1 MSLSYIIIHVK
12 QHLTYESLQMNKSEN
27 NYIIGCDQ
35 FNMNSFSLSTIV
47 NSFLTPWVFPVLPPD
62 LRLHDIVIEALELS
76 QASTC
81 AVVGTAVGKNET
93 RKIPC
98 RPGTVG
104 SIVRIR
110 HNATINAI
118 LTLCEVEVHGTH
130 GT

>member
-1 MSLSYIIIHVK
+1 MWVNYSFEVFLIYTK
-12 QHLTYESLQMNKSEN
+12 KKSEN

-35 FNMNSFSLSTIV
+35 FNISSFSLSTIV

-62 LRLHDIVIEALELS
+62 VRLHDIVIEALELS
-76 QASTC
+76 EASIC
-81 AVVGTAVGKNET
+81 AVVETVIGQNET

-104 SIVRIR
+104 GIVRIR
-110 HNATINAI
+110 QNATKAEF
-118 LTLCEVEVHGTH
+118 LTLCEVEVFGTH